1 MLNNIYTSEDL
12 AKVKIGKLI
21 KDFRLRKVGDKGKHW
36 SQLALANSIGWD
48 NPSTLSRIEN
58 GQIKPYRDTI
68 LKISQCLDLNNE
80 DTNTLLKKAGYSEY
94 GERITPAYSSKLINN
109 IKNELEL
116 YNFPVMINPINNL
129 QEIVYI
135 NSANSIF
142 FTEYENSLSLIKD
155 LRGISFFDIMF
166 TDDFGF
172 KKNILNYEEFTYS
185 FTSNIFMMYSNFT
198 NEEESLNI
206 NKNLDKYKDF
216 RDAWRNI
223 SNKDHNSLKIKG
235 IPLEYN
241 IYKLNKKIKFLILTF
256 PIYID
261 TRFLSEHFVP
271 TNNKLYT
278 EILSDLAKINLL

>member
-1 MLNNIYTSEDL
+1 MLNNIYTNEDL
-12 AKVKIGKLI
+12 KKVKIGKLI
-21 KDFRLRKVGDKGKHW
+21 KDFRLRKIGDNGKHW
-36 SQLALANSIGWD
+36 SQLDLANSIGWD

-68 LKISQCLDLNNE
+68 LKISKCLDLNNE

-94 GERITPAYSSKLINN
+94 GERITPFYTNKLIDH
-109 IKNELEL
+109 IKNELDL
-116 YNFPVMINPINNL
+116 YDFPVMVNTINNL
-129 QEIVYI
+129 EEIIYI
-135 NSANSIF
+135 NSSNAIF
-142 FTEYENSLSLIKD
+142 FTEYENSKSFIKNLS
-155 LRGISFFDIMF
+155 GISFFDIMF

-172 KKNILNYEEFTYS
+172 KKNILNYEEFIYS
-185 FTSNIFMMYSNFT
+185 FTSNIYMMYSNFT

-216 RDAWRNI
+216 KDAWKYI

-241 IYKLNKKIKFLILTF
+241 ISRLNKKIRFLILTF

-271 TNNKLYT
+271 TDKKLYS
-278 EILSDLAKINLL
+278 EILNELSLF